1 MRESKELNEM
11 YVEINKQRKSLAR
24 WITKKAL
31 TLKEAVM
38 LEAKYLFLFGKDLD
52 EEFSASIE
60 TLKNKRILELFKKC
74 YDKGEYPNPEKI
86 ENTVKEEYLHYENK
100 RREMLENYEF
110 ALFFMELEVLSPTL
124 EKILETTFQKWVF
137 YLHPDCIL
145 QSTSEIEALFLKLQ
159 RAFDTNDIE
168 KMDQIQEE
176 YAALNIPQ
184 DPKDVDFLKDWSIK
198 AEETKQSI
206 QNQLEFIK
214 SSFPLN
220 QKDLLEDEIEIE
232 KTLQGIRK
240 STEMHRLKNRVV
252 LEELEKLK
260 PAKTLQ

>member
-1 MRESKELNEM
+1 MRENKQLNALYGE
-11 YVEINKQRKSLAR
+11 VSKQRKSLAR

-60 TLKNKRILELFKKC
+60 TLKNKRTLELFKKE

-86 ENTVKEEYLHYENK
+86 ENAVKEEYLHYENK

-110 ALFFMELEVLSPTL
+110 ALFFMELEVLSPTVEKLL
-124 EKILETTFQKWVF
+124 ENAYQKWV
-137 YLHPDCIL
+137 YHLHPDCVFNATGEL
-145 QSTSEIEALFLKLQ
+145 EVLYLKLQ
-159 RAFDTNDIE
+159 RAFDTNDLE
-168 KMDQIQEE
+168 KMDQIQSEFDKLQPLPNPMDE
-176 YAALNIPQ
+176 A
-184 DPKDVDFLKDWSIK
+184 FLKDWIKK
-198 AEETKQSI
+198 AEEKKQDI
-206 QNQLEFIK
+206 QEQLEFMK
-214 SSFPLN
+214 TSFPLN
-220 QKDLLEDEIEIE
+220 QKDVLEDELEIE

-240 STEMHRLKNRVV
+240 STEMYKVKNRVI